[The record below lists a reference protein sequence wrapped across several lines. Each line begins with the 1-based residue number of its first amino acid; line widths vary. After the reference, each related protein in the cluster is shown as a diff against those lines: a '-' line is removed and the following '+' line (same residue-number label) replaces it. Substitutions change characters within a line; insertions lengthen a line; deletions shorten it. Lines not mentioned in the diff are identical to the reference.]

1 MVAEI
6 ECPMNRSVLPCGA
19 GGSSYPRT
27 SGGPMVRP
35 RPTRFRD
42 VVLTSWDRGMSDR
55 ETDQTKKPAWEI
67 AFHDVGKG

>member
-1 MVAEI
+1 
-6 ECPMNRSVLPCGA
+6 
-19 GGSSYPRT
+19 
-27 SGGPMVRP
+27 VRP